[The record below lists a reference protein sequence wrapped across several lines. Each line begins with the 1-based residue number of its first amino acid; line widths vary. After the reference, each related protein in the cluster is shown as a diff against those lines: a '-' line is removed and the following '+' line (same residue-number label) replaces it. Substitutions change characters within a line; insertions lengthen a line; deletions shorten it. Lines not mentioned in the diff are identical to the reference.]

1 MLFIVV
7 VVVVIV
13 LPSISEALV
22 LPFSYAQQQEQNAA
36 TNSSACISYDSTDN
50 IITISCGSASLT
62 DIDNQMQSALYL
74 HLI

>member
-22 LPFSYAQQQEQNAA
+22 LPFSYAKQQEQNAA
-36 TNSSACISYDSTDN
+36 TNSAACICYDSTDN